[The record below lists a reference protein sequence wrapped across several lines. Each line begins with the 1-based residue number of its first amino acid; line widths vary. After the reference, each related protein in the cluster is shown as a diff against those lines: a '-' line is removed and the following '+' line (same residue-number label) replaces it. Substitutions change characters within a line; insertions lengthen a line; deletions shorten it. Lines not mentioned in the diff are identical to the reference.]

1 MADTLQ
7 RQLSTNP
14 PFICA
19 HATFSIKRWILFPF
33 PWILTGFVQASANR
47 FRGRNDART
56 VLRFTLCSKVA
67 SAFSIL
73 ESSWHAIRNPRL
85 FCLRGRSWGKAVDDQ
100 KPCRKKRH
108 LKENQNAPSR
118 AGTTTT
124 PYIEE
129 EGLLGAS
136 SPAAPPAGGYLS
148 DSSSITWSRG
158 TS

>member
-14 PFICA
+14 PFIFA

-33 PWILTGFVQASANR
+33 PWTNRFVQASANR
-47 FRGRNDART
+47 FRGRNDAWPILGFT
-56 VLRFTLCSKVA
+56 VYSKVA
-67 SAFSIL
+67 SAFSVL

-108 LKENQNAPSR
+108 VKENQNAPSR
-118 AGTTTT
+118 AGTTTNS
-124 PYIEE
+124 YVDE

-148 DSSSITWSRG
+148 DSATITRGRG
-158 TS
+158 TSQ